1 MTTTSGESDSREEV
15 HIFTSEPDS
24 IADYLGKL
32 NRFKGLIWAFAIRDL
47 KVKYAQTTLGV
58 SWSIIQPLT
67 ALLIFTFFF
76 GYVLDWKAG
85 DLPYSLHVLS
95 GLLGW
100 NFFSY
105 IVYSGANSIQ
115 ESAVLIRKIYF
126 PKSILPFSKV
136 LVAGAELGLSLVLLV
151 PLMLYHGQSLSWK
164 VIFLPIVLLFN
175 AICGL
180 TVVFWI
186 SAFAY
191 KKRDLFHLLPFIVY
205 FGIWVTP
212 VFFTDSFLP
221 ENLRF
226 ITDLNPVASAVNL
239 WRWVLFGTTEFR
251 WVWPVMMAVMTT
263 LCLGGMYFFHRK
275 EDEFSDYA

>member
-1 MTTTSGESDSREEV
+1 MTSTGGVDSRQDV
-15 HIFTSEPDS
+15 HIFSSEPDS
-24 IADYLGKL
+24 IVDYLRKL
-32 NRFKGLIWAFAIRDL
+32 RRFRGLIWAFAVRDL

-58 SWSIIQPLT
+58 AWSIIQPLT

-105 IVYSGANSIQ
+105 IVHAGANSVQ
-115 ESAVLIRKIYF
+115 ESAQLIRKVYF

-136 LVAGAELGLSLVLLV
+136 LVAGAELGLSFLLLV
-151 PLMLYHGQSLSWK
+151 PLMLYHGQSLSWS
-164 VIFLPIVLLFN
+164 VILLPIVLLFN
-175 AICGL
+175 ALCGL
-180 TVVFWI
+180 TVVFWV

-191 KKRDLFHLLPFIVY
+191 KRRDLFHLLPFIVY

-212 VFFTDSFLP
+212 VFFTDNFLP
-221 ENLRF
+221 ESLRF
-226 ITDLNPVASAVNL
+226 ITDLNPMASVVNM
-239 WRWVLFGTTEFR
+239 WRWMLFGSLPFS
-251 WVWPVMMAVMTT
+251 WVWPAMMTAMTA